1 MLSGRPLFYLKKKE
15 KLAGMVTRWLSLSLV
30 VPLVVTPYHSL
41 LLFVI
46 RCHSLSFV
54 VTRCTTRC
62 HSLSFVVARC
72 TRWSRYKSNFETHA
86 KTRSLLFV
94 IQFTGSH
101 RNIFL
106 WLPVNC
112 ITKSRLL
119 VFAWVSKFDLY
130 LLQRVHRATTNDNE
144 WQRVVQ
150 RVTTNDNEWQRMT
163 KSNNEW

>member
-86 KTRSLLFV
+86 KTRSLLLV

-112 ITKSRLL
+112 ITIIQIQSPLQVCGLFFQSRYLISPYL
-119 VFAWVSKFDLY
+119 ANVPNLY
-130 LLQRVHRATTNDNE
+130 PLKTPKTQRLWFV
-144 WQRVVQ
+144 
-150 RVTTNDNEWQRMT
+150 
-163 KSNNEW
+163 